1 MKSIQDHW
9 WMIWGIFA
17 ASFLVAWRVCQR
29 GGDESLFTRIRYALI
44 SNSDPENEGRRGVSG
59 LSIVI
64 IGIGLLLVLGML
76 VIVNLLNP

>member
-1 MKSIQDHW
+1 MEWIQKYW
-9 WMIWGIFA
+9 WMAWGIFA
-17 ASFLVAWRVCQR
+17 ASFFVAWRVRQR

-64 IGIGLLLVLGML
+64 IVIGLLLALVML
-76 VIVNLLNP
+76 VIVNLLKP